1 MNVKSFRMGL
11 AVVLVMSIGML
22 LTACGED
29 EPVEIGSLMEFT
41 GELSEFGTL
50 MDQGVMLAATQ
61 VNEAGG
67 VLGGRQLEVV
77 SEDAGTTDITAV
89 DAARKLVDVDGVSAI
104 VGPLRSS
111 HTQAVARAVTI
122 DGEVPLM
129 SPSATSPTITVLED
143 NNFVFRTAPSDA
155 FQGVV
160 LAKLAY
166 NDLGYRSAGALYI
179 NDAYGQGLADQF
191 EASFTALGG
200 QVVTVPH
207 EPEQPS
213 YASEVAQATANDP
226 DVLVAISFPVSAG
239 VYIREAIESGAA
251 DTFLFVDGSKS
262 NDLIAAVGA
271 EHLEGMYGT
280 APEALENDDRARFDS
295 DYMAAY
301 DNDLSLPFIRESY
314 DAAVIFALAA
324 EAAGSS
330 DATAIR
336 DSIRAVS
343 APPGEEIGP
352 GVDEIKRGLELLR
365 DGQQINYQGASGPVD
380 VDENGDVTGAMGIW
394 KIVNGELVTERIV
407 TE

>member
-1 MNVKSFRMGL
+1 MSAKSVRIGL
-11 AVVLVMSIGML
+11 VVALVMSMGML

-29 EPVEIGSLMEFT
+29 EPVKIGSLMEFT

-67 VLGGRQLEVV
+67 VLGGRQIEVV
-77 SEDAGTTDITAV
+77 SEDAGTTDVTAV
-89 DAARKLVDVDGVSAI
+89 DAARKLADVDSVSAI

-129 SPSATSPTITVLED
+129 SPSATSPTITVLDD

-160 LAKLAY
+160 LANLAY
-166 NDLGYRSAGALYI
+166 GLGYRSAGALYI

-200 QVVTVPH
+200 QVVIVPH

-213 YASEVAQATANDP
+213 YASELAQATANNP

-262 NDLIAAVGA
+262 NDLINAVGA

-280 APEALENDDRARFDS
+280 APEALENADRAQFDG

-301 DNDLSLPFIRESY
+301 NNDLSLPFIRESY

-324 EAAGSS
+324 EAADSS
-330 DATAIR
+330 DPVAIR
-336 DSIRAVS
+336 DAIRSVS
-343 APPGEEIGP
+343 APPGEEVGP
-352 GVDEIKRGLELLR
+352 GVEGIKRALELLR
-365 DGQQINYQGASGPVD
+365 NGQEINYQGASGPVD

-394 KIVNGELVTERIV
+394 KIVNGQLVTERIV

>member
-1 MNVKSFRMGL
+1 MRTKSVYVGL
-11 AVVLVMSIGML
+11 VVVLVMSMGML

-29 EPVEIGSLMEFT
+29 EPVKIGSLMEFT

-67 VLGGRQLEVV
+67 VLGGRQIEVV
-77 SEDAGTTDITAV
+77 SEDAGTTDVTAV

-129 SPSATSPTITVLED
+129 SPSATSPTITVLDD

-160 LAKLAY
+160 LANLAY
-166 NDLGYRSAGALYI
+166 GLGYRSAGALYI

-191 EASFTALGG
+191 EESFTALGG
-200 QVVTVPH
+200 QAVTVPH

-213 YASEVAQATANDP
+213 YASELAQATANDP

-239 VYIREAIESGAA
+239 VYVREAIESGAA

-262 NDLIAAVGA
+262 NDLIDAVGA

-280 APEALENDDRARFDS
+280 APEALENADRAQFDG

-301 DNDLSLPFIRESY
+301 NNDLSLPFIRESY

-324 EAAGSS
+324 EAADSS
-330 DATAIR
+330 DPVALRDAIR
-336 DSIRAVS
+336 SVS
-343 APPGEEIGP
+343 GPPGEEVGP
-352 GVDEIKRGLELLR
+352 GVEGIKRALELLR
-365 DGQQINYQGASGPVD
+365 DGREINYQGASGPVD

-394 KIVNGELVTERIV
+394 KIMNGELVTERIV

>member
-1 MNVKSFRMGL
+1 MNRKVTRIGL
-11 AVVLVMSIGML
+11 AVALVMSMGML

-29 EPVEIGSLMEFT
+29 EPVKIGSLMEFT

-50 MDQGVMLAATQ
+50 MDQGVMLAADQ

-67 VLGGRQLEVV
+67 VLDGRQIEVV
-77 SEDAGTTDITAV
+77 SGDAGTTDVTAV
-89 DAARKLVDVDGVSAI
+89 DAARKLVDVDSVSAI

-129 SPSATSPTITVLED
+129 SPSATSPTITVLDD
-143 NNFVFRTAPSDA
+143 NNFVFRTAPSDS

-160 LAKLAY
+160 LANLAY
-166 NDLGYRSAGALYI
+166 GLGYRSAGALYI

-191 EASFTALGG
+191 EASFSTLGG
-200 QVVTVPH
+200 QAVTVPH

-262 NDLIAAVGA
+262 NDLIDAVGA

-280 APEALENDDRARFDS
+280 APEALENTARAQFDG

-301 DNDLSLPFIRESY
+301 NNDLSLPFIRESY

-330 DATAIR
+330 DPIDIR

-343 APPGEEIGP
+343 APPGEEVGP
-352 GVDEIKRGLELLR
+352 GVDEIKRALELLR
-365 DGQQINYQGASGPVD
+365 DGKQINYQGASGPVD

>member
-1 MNVKSFRMGL
+1 MNRKVTRIGL
-11 AVVLVMSIGML
+11 AVALVMSMGML

-29 EPVEIGSLMEFT
+29 EPVKIGSLMEFT

-50 MDQGVMLAATQ
+50 MDQGVMLAADQ

-67 VLGGRQLEVV
+67 VLDGRQIEVV
-77 SEDAGTTDITAV
+77 SGDAGTTDVTAV
-89 DAARKLVDVDGVSAI
+89 DAARKLVDVDSVSAI

-129 SPSATSPTITVLED
+129 SPSATSPTITVLDD
-143 NNFVFRTAPSDA
+143 NNFVFRTAPSDS

-160 LAKLAY
+160 LANLAY
-166 NDLGYRSAGALYI
+166 GLGYRSAGALYI

-200 QVVTVPH
+200 RVVTVPH

-213 YASEVAQATANDP
+213 YASELAQATADDP

-239 VYIREAIESGAA
+239 VYIREAIESGAV

-262 NDLIAAVGA
+262 NDLIDAVGA

-280 APEALENDDRARFDS
+280 APEALENADRAQFDG

-301 DNDLSLPFIRESY
+301 NNDLSLPFIRESY

-324 EAAGSS
+324 EAADSS
-330 DATAIR
+330 DPVAIR
-336 DSIRAVS
+336 DAIRSVS
-343 APPGEEIGP
+343 APPGEEVGP
-352 GVDEIKRGLELLR
+352 GVEGIKRALELLR
-365 DGQQINYQGASGPVD
+365 DGREINYQGASGPVD

-394 KIVNGELVTERIV
+394 KIANGELVTERIV

>member
-1 MNVKSFRMGL
+1 MNRKSARIGL
-11 AVVLVMSIGML
+11 AVALVMSLGML

-29 EPVEIGSLMEFT
+29 EPVKIGSLMEFT

-50 MDQGVMLAATQ
+50 MDQGVMLAADQ

-67 VLGGRQLEVV
+67 VLGGIQIEVV
-77 SEDAGTTDITAV
+77 SEDAGTTDVTAV

-129 SPSATSPTITVLED
+129 SPSATSPTITVLDD

-160 LAKLAY
+160 LANLAFA
-166 NDLGYRSAGALYI
+166 LGYRSAGALYI

-200 QVVTVPH
+200 QAVTVPH

-213 YASEVAQATANDP
+213 YASELAQATANDP

-239 VYIREAIESGAA
+239 VYVREAIESGAA

-262 NDLIAAVGA
+262 KDLIDAVGA
-271 EHLEGMYGT
+271 EALEGMYGT
-280 APEALENDDRARFDS
+280 APEALENAARAQFDG
-295 DYMAAY
+295 DYTAAY

-324 EAAGSS
+324 EAAGSA
-330 DATAIR
+330 DPVDIR
-336 DSIRAVS
+336 NSIRAVS
-343 APPGEEIGP
+343 APPGEEVGP
-352 GVDEIKRGLELLR
+352 GVDEIKRALELLR

-394 KIVNGELVTERIV
+394 KITNGELVTERIV

>member
-1 MNVKSFRMGL
+1 MNRKSARIGL
-11 AVVLVMSIGML
+11 AVALVMSLGML

-29 EPVEIGSLMEFT
+29 EPVKIGSLMEFT

-50 MDQGVMLAATQ
+50 MDQGVMLAADQ

-67 VLGGRQLEVV
+67 VLGGIQIEVV
-77 SEDAGTTDITAV
+77 SEDAGTTDVTAV

-129 SPSATSPTITVLED
+129 SPSATSPTITVLDD

-160 LAKLAY
+160 LANLAFA
-166 NDLGYRSAGALYI
+166 LGYRSAGALYI

-200 QVVTVPH
+200 QAVTVPH

-213 YASEVAQATANDP
+213 YASELAQATANDP

-239 VYIREAIESGAA
+239 VYVREAIESGAA

-262 NDLIAAVGA
+262 KDLIDAVGA
-271 EHLEGMYGT
+271 EALEGMYGT
-280 APEALENDDRARFDS
+280 APEALENAARAQFDG

-324 EAAGSS
+324 EAAGSA
-330 DATAIR
+330 DPVDIR
-336 DSIRAVS
+336 NSIRAVS
-343 APPGEEIGP
+343 APPGEEVGP
-352 GVDEIKRGLELLR
+352 GVDEIKRALELLR

-394 KIVNGELVTERIV
+394 KITNGELVTERIV

>member
-1 MNVKSFRMGL
+1 MNRKVTRIGL
-11 AVVLVMSIGML
+11 AVALVMSMGML

-29 EPVEIGSLMEFT
+29 EPVKIGSLMEFT

-50 MDQGVMLAATQ
+50 MDQGVMLAADQ

-67 VLGGRQLEVV
+67 VLDGRQIEVV
-77 SEDAGTTDITAV
+77 SGDAGTTDVTAV
-89 DAARKLVDVDGVSAI
+89 DAARKLVDVDSVSAI

-129 SPSATSPTITVLED
+129 SPSATSPTITVLDD
-143 NNFVFRTAPSDA
+143 NNFVFRTAPSDS

-160 LAKLAY
+160 LANLAY
-166 NDLGYRSAGALYI
+166 GLGYRSAGALYI

-191 EASFTALGG
+191 EASFSALGG
-200 QVVTVPH
+200 QAVTVPH

-262 NDLIAAVGA
+262 NDLIDAVGA

-280 APEALENDDRARFDS
+280 APEALENTARAQFDG

-301 DNDLSLPFIRESY
+301 NNDLSLPFIRESY

-330 DATAIR
+330 DPIDIR

-343 APPGEEIGP
+343 APPGEEVSP
-352 GVDEIKRGLELLR
+352 GVDEINRALELLR
-365 DGQQINYQGASGPVD
+365 DGKQINYQGASGPVD

>member
-1 MNVKSFRMGL
+1 M
-11 AVVLVMSIGML
+11 
-22 LTACGED
+22 
-29 EPVEIGSLMEFT
+29 
-41 GELSEFGTL
+41 
-50 MDQGVMLAATQ
+50 
-61 VNEAGG
+61 
-67 VLGGRQLEVV
+67 
-77 SEDAGTTDITAV
+77 
-89 DAARKLVDVDGVSAI
+89 
-104 VGPLRSS
+104 
-111 HTQAVARAVTI
+111 
-122 DGEVPLM
+122 
-129 SPSATSPTITVLED
+129 
-143 NNFVFRTAPSDA
+143 
-155 FQGVV
+155 

-213 YASEVAQATANDP
+213 YASELAQATANDP

-262 NDLIAAVGA
+262 NDLIEAVGA

-280 APEALENDDRARFDS
+280 APEALENEDRARFDS

-314 DAAVIFALAA
+314 DAAVIFALAV

-330 DATAIR
+330 DPTAIR
-336 DSIRAVS
+336 DAIRSVS
-343 APPGEEIGP
+343 GPPGEEVGP
-352 GVDEIKRGLELLR
+352 GQSEIERALELLR
-365 DGQQINYQGASGPVD
+365 DGNQINYQGASGPVD

>member
-1 MNVKSFRMGL
+1 MNRKVTRIGL
-11 AVVLVMSIGML
+11 AVALVMSMGML

-29 EPVEIGSLMEFT
+29 EPVKIGSLMEFT

-50 MDQGVMLAATQ
+50 MDQGVMLAADQ

-67 VLGGRQLEVV
+67 VLDGRQIEVV
-77 SEDAGTTDITAV
+77 SGDAGTTDVTAV
-89 DAARKLVDVDGVSAI
+89 DAARKLVDVDSVSAI

-129 SPSATSPTITVLED
+129 SPSATSPTITVLDD
-143 NNFVFRTAPSDA
+143 NNFVFRTAPSDS

-160 LAKLAY
+160 LANLAY
-166 NDLGYRSAGALYI
+166 GLGYRSAGALYI

-191 EASFTALGG
+191 EASFSALGG
-200 QVVTVPH
+200 QAVTVPH

-262 NDLIAAVGA
+262 NDLIDAVGA

-280 APEALENDDRARFDS
+280 APEALENADRAQFDG

-301 DNDLSLPFIRESY
+301 NNDLSLPFIRESY

-330 DATAIR
+330 DPIDIR

-343 APPGEEIGP
+343 APPGEEVSP
-352 GVDEIKRGLELLR
+352 GVDEINRALELLR
-365 DGQQINYQGASGPVD
+365 DGKQINYQGASGPVD

>member
-1 MNVKSFRMGL
+1 MNRKVTRIGL
-11 AVVLVMSIGML
+11 AVALVMSMGML

-29 EPVEIGSLMEFT
+29 EPVKIGSLMEFT

-50 MDQGVMLAATQ
+50 MDQGVMLAADQ

-67 VLGGRQLEVV
+67 VLDGRQIEVV
-77 SEDAGTTDITAV
+77 SGDAGTTDVTAV
-89 DAARKLVDVDGVSAI
+89 DAARKLVDVDSVSAI

-129 SPSATSPTITVLED
+129 SPSATSPTITVLDD
-143 NNFVFRTAPSDA
+143 NNFVFRTAPSDS

-160 LAKLAY
+160 LANLAY
-166 NDLGYRSAGALYI
+166 GLGYRSAGALYI

-191 EASFTALGG
+191 EASFSALGG
-200 QVVTVPH
+200 QAVTVPH

-262 NDLIAAVGA
+262 NDLIDAVGA

-280 APEALENDDRARFDS
+280 APEALENTARAQFDG

-301 DNDLSLPFIRESY
+301 NNDLSLPFIRESY

-330 DATAIR
+330 DPIDIR

-343 APPGEEIGP
+343 APPGEEVGP
-352 GVDEIKRGLELLR
+352 GVDEIKRALELLR
-365 DGQQINYQGASGPVD
+365 DGKQINYQGASGPVD

>member
-1 MNVKSFRMGL
+1 MTARSVCIGL
-11 AVVLVMSIGML
+11 LVVLGMSIGMT

-29 EPVEIGSLMEFT
+29 EPVQIGSLMEFT

-50 MDQGVMLAATQ
+50 MDQGVMLAATH

-67 VLGGRQLEVV
+67 VLGGRQIEVV

-89 DAARKLVDVDGVSAI
+89 DAARKLVDVDSVSAI

-129 SPSATSPTITVLED
+129 SPSATSPTITVLDD

-207 EPEQPS
+207 EAEQPS
-213 YASEVAQATANDP
+213 YASELAQATANDP
-226 DVLVAISFPVSAG
+226 DVLIAISFPVSAG

-262 NDLIAAVGA
+262 NDLIDAVGA

-280 APEALENDDRARFDS
+280 APEALENEDRAQFDG

-301 DNDLSLPFIRESY
+301 NNDLSLPFIRESY

-330 DATAIR
+330 DPTAIR

-343 APPGEEIGP
+343 APPGEEVGP
-352 GVDEIKRGLELLR
+352 GVEEIQRALELLR
-365 DGQQINYQGASGPVD
+365 DGREINYQGASGPVD

>member
-1 MNVKSFRMGL
+1 MNRKVTRIGL
-11 AVVLVMSIGML
+11 AVALVMSMGML

-29 EPVEIGSLMEFT
+29 EPVKIGSLMEFT

-50 MDQGVMLAATQ
+50 MDQGVMLAADQ

-67 VLGGRQLEVV
+67 VLDGRQIEVV
-77 SEDAGTTDITAV
+77 SGDAGTTDVTAV
-89 DAARKLVDVDGVSAI
+89 DAARKLVDVDSVSAI

-129 SPSATSPTITVLED
+129 SPSATSPTITVLDD
-143 NNFVFRTAPSDA
+143 NNFVFRTAPSDS

-160 LAKLAY
+160 LANLAY
-166 NDLGYRSAGALYI
+166 GLGYRSAGALYI

-200 QVVTVPH
+200 QAVTVPH

-262 NDLIAAVGA
+262 NVLIDAVGA

-280 APEALENDDRARFDS
+280 APEALENTARAQFDG

-301 DNDLSLPFIRESY
+301 NNDLSLPFIRESY
-314 DAAVIFALAA
+314 DAAIIFALAA

-330 DATAIR
+330 DPIDIR

-343 APPGEEIGP
+343 APPGEEVGP
-352 GVDEIKRGLELLR
+352 GVDEIKRALELLR
-365 DGQQINYQGASGPVD
+365 DGKQINYQGASGPVD